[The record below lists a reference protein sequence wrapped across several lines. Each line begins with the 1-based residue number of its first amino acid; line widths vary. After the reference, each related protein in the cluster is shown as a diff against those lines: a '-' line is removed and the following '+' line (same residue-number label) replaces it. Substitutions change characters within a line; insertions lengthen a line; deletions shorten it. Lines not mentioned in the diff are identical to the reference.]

1 MSKQSTIEDC
11 GVGPKPRG
19 SQRNRTTTTNVL
31 AADAANKIAEAQ
43 QADLAAVLSELQ
55 ALRTTVSSI
64 NTKISAVDDFGNK
77 LDNVEK
83 RITEM
88 NGSVA
93 AVQRSFAD
101 LKADIIANDKRLTE
115 AEDRI
120 GTAEEDIERVKLQL
134 TDAVK
139 RIAYLESKTED
150 LENRG
155 RRKNLR
161 LVGLPESAEK
171 TRPMVEFIQHMLP
184 IWLGLDTSR
193 TFVLERA
200 HRTLAK
206 PRPERERNANF
217 ESSQSVIEKNRETIW
232 QLKHANENMRK
243 KLAEGEEQVTKDVFQ
258 DRGMENESFRNMP
271 VKSALTVL
279 EKEVC
284 DKAKKLN
291 ALKQTTDTQRQR
303 LEELKRQYESMKP
316 LPDNQELD
324 EEKKLRIL
332 ENRLEEAQLKR
343 HEAKNVM
350 RGYLKEKDKLQGD
363 SFTFQPRLDRMEAE
377 IHRQTQV
384 LKELQVTNGD
394 AHFSKDAAMAELQL
408 QDEKVCRERR
418 RREKILSLY
427 KKQQEERIAQAKE
440 RKRRASIIHHT
451 SDNNLPDELSSEANA
466 VEEVEAIS
474 PFEEAF
480 QQIREATG
488 VTDPRELVGLFI
500 SRRKTQERLLK
511 MKAENERLLLPLKEE
526 RNMLQTQLQDM
537 EYSVETELSSSLQVC
552 ELQQQ
557 LEQTQQRRDAAKDRL
572 YGLKHALNAAKA
584 GVKHLSDKLQHI
596 PLMKGPTP
604 QLPPDSEEQ
613 TLQLM
618 SEAEQK
624 LMLLKEELQGKD
636 LATILKEIEE
646 EEFLAKLAEDQPQY
660 NRRILF
666 REDQKQDSFDDE
678 DNRSNDE
685 DVITSVMLKQQP
697 QAFQGCLA

>member
-1 MSKQSTIEDC
+1 MVAIDSL
-11 GVGPKPRG
+11 GGG
-19 SQRNRTTTTNVL
+19 L
-31 AADAANKIAEAQ
+31 WAN
-43 QADLAAVLSELQ
+43 
-55 ALRTTVSSI
+55 
-64 NTKISAVDDFGNK
+64 F
-77 LDNVEK
+77 
-83 RITEM
+83 
-88 NGSVA
+88 
-93 AVQRSFAD
+93 
-101 LKADIIANDKRLTE
+101 
-115 AEDRI
+115 
-120 GTAEEDIERVKLQL
+120 
-134 TDAVK
+134 
-139 RIAYLESKTED
+139 
-150 LENRG
+150 
-155 RRKNLR
+155 
-161 LVGLPESAEK
+161 
-171 TRPMVEFIQHMLP
+171 
-184 IWLGLDTSR
+184 
-193 TFVLERA
+193 
-200 HRTLAK
+200 
-206 PRPERERNANF
+206 ERERNANF

-408 QDEKVCRERR
+408 QDEK
-418 RREKILSLY
+418 
-427 KKQQEERIAQAKE
+427 
-440 RKRRASIIHHT
+440 
-451 SDNNLPDELSSEANA
+451 LPDELSSEANA

-488 VTDPRELVGLFI
+488 VTDPR
-500 SRRKTQERLLK
+500 
-511 MKAENERLLLPLKEE
+511 
-526 RNMLQTQLQDM
+526 
-537 EYSVETELSSSLQVC
+537 
-552 ELQQQ
+552 
-557 LEQTQQRRDAAKDRL
+557 
-572 YGLKHALNAAKA
+572 
-584 GVKHLSDKLQHI
+584 
-596 PLMKGPTP
+596 MKGPTP
-604 QLPPDSEEQ
+604 QLTPDSEEQ

-646 EEFLAKLAEDQPQY
+646 EEVR
-660 NRRILF
+660 N
-666 REDQKQDSFDDE
+666 
-678 DNRSNDE
+678 ND
-685 DVITSVMLKQQP
+685 
-697 QAFQGCLA
+697 

>member
-1 MSKQSTIEDC
+1 
-11 GVGPKPRG
+11 
-19 SQRNRTTTTNVL
+19 
-31 AADAANKIAEAQ
+31 
-43 QADLAAVLSELQ
+43 
-55 ALRTTVSSI
+55 
-64 NTKISAVDDFGNK
+64 
-77 LDNVEK
+77 
-83 RITEM
+83 
-88 NGSVA
+88 
-93 AVQRSFAD
+93 
-101 LKADIIANDKRLTE
+101 
-115 AEDRI
+115 
-120 GTAEEDIERVKLQL
+120 
-134 TDAVK
+134 
-139 RIAYLESKTED
+139 
-150 LENRG
+150 
-155 RRKNLR
+155 
-161 LVGLPESAEK
+161 
-171 TRPMVEFIQHMLP
+171 
-184 IWLGLDTSR
+184 
-193 TFVLERA
+193 
-200 HRTLAK
+200 
-206 PRPERERNANF
+206 
-217 ESSQSVIEKNRETIW
+217 
-232 QLKHANENMRK
+232 
-243 KLAEGEEQVTKDVFQ
+243 
-258 DRGMENESFRNMP
+258 
-271 VKSALTVL
+271 
-279 EKEVC
+279 
-284 DKAKKLN
+284 
-291 ALKQTTDTQRQR
+291 
-303 LEELKRQYESMKP
+303 
-316 LPDNQELD
+316 
-324 EEKKLRIL
+324 
-332 ENRLEEAQLKR
+332 
-343 HEAKNVM
+343 
-350 RGYLKEKDKLQGD
+350 
-363 SFTFQPRLDRMEAE
+363 MEAE

-451 SDNNLPDELSSEANA
+451 SDNNSSEAKNSASA

-537 EYSVETELSSSLQVC
+537 KYSVETELSSSLQVC

-557 LEQTQQRRDAAKDRL
+557 LEQTQQRRDAAKDHL
-572 YGLKHALNAAKA
+572 YGLKHALNTVKP

-604 QLPPDSEEQ
+604 QLTPDSEEQ

-618 SEAEQK
+618 SEVEQK

-646 EEFLAKLAEDQPQY
+646 EEFLAKLAEDLPKY
-660 NRRILF
+660 NTRILF

-685 DVITSVMLKQQP
+685 DVITRVMLKQQSESIID
-697 QAFQGCLA
+697 QATIDQRRLALQRRRAN

>member
-1 MSKQSTIEDC
+1 
-11 GVGPKPRG
+11 
-19 SQRNRTTTTNVL
+19 
-31 AADAANKIAEAQ
+31 
-43 QADLAAVLSELQ
+43 
-55 ALRTTVSSI
+55 
-64 NTKISAVDDFGNK
+64 
-77 LDNVEK
+77 
-83 RITEM
+83 
-88 NGSVA
+88 
-93 AVQRSFAD
+93 
-101 LKADIIANDKRLTE
+101 
-115 AEDRI
+115 
-120 GTAEEDIERVKLQL
+120 
-134 TDAVK
+134 
-139 RIAYLESKTED
+139 
-150 LENRG
+150 
-155 RRKNLR
+155 
-161 LVGLPESAEK
+161 
-171 TRPMVEFIQHMLP
+171 
-184 IWLGLDTSR
+184 
-193 TFVLERA
+193 
-200 HRTLAK
+200 
-206 PRPERERNANF
+206 
-217 ESSQSVIEKNRETIW
+217 
-232 QLKHANENMRK
+232 
-243 KLAEGEEQVTKDVFQ
+243 
-258 DRGMENESFRNMP
+258 MENESFRNMP

-350 RGYLKEKDKLQGD
+350 RGYIKEKDKLQGD

-451 SDNNLPDELSSEANA
+451 SDELSSEAKSSASA

-557 LEQTQQRRDAAKDRL
+557 LEQTQQRRDAAKDHL
-572 YGLKHALNAAKA
+572 YGLKHALNTAKA

-618 SEAEQK
+618 SEVEQK

-646 EEFLAKLAEDQPQY
+646 EEHERPLERELPQY
-660 NRRILF
+660 NTCIQF
-666 REDQKQDSFDDE
+666 HEAQKQDSFDGKTLAH
-678 DNRSNDE
+678 
-685 DVITSVMLKQQP
+685 ITMESHFCHIRKKSC
-697 QAFQGCLA
+697 FGEISSHNY